1 MKIYSSL
8 VEDVPA
14 VDQVEV
20 IQIPMNDVAM
30 ELGDARLVNMV
41 AAGAYLEKTGVA
53 SLESLEQA
61 LRDILPERNHRLIP
75 LNVKAMQQGAE
86 YVRRAAAS

>member
-1 MKIYSSL
+1 V
-8 VEDVPA
+8 VEDIPA

-20 IQIPMNDVAM
+20 IRIPMNDVAM

-53 SLESLEQA
+53 PLESLEQA

-75 LNVKAMQQGAE
+75 LNVKAMQLGAGHA
-86 YVRRAAAS
+86 RRAAAS